1 MPGMN
6 RRDFLC
12 ATAIGGAAA
21 ALARSASAAGGA
33 PAAGWHES
41 EAGDL
46 DAAMASGATTAA
58 ALARY
63 FLDRIQSIDR
73 DGAALASVIEVNP
86 DAESIA
92 RALDEERKAK
102 GPRGPLHG
110 VPVLVKDNLD
120 THDRMMT
127 TAGSLAMLGSVAP
140 RDSTVVKK
148 LREAGA
154 LLLGKSNLSEWA
166 NFRGQNSTSGWSARG
181 GLTKNPYALDRN
193 PSGSS
198 SGSAV
203 AVAAGL
209 CTVAI
214 GTETNGSILSP
225 STACGVVGFK
235 PTVGLVSRAGI
246 IPISSSQDTA
256 GPMGRTVRDA
266 AVLLGAISG
275 PDERDPATAACEGK
289 CYADYTQFLDKD
301 GLRGARIGLARQ
313 FYRVNPKSRLV
324 IDAAV
329 KVLVDAGAE
338 IVKDVD
344 LPGWGSLGGASYEVM
359 LYEFKHGLNE
369 YFKSLGEKA
378 PVKSLAELI
387 EFNQRNAE
395 KELRYFGQ
403 EILIAA
409 QEKGP
414 LTDKGYLDA
423 VEKCRRY
430 SRTEGID
437 AAMDKHKLDALVAP
451 SGGPAG
457 KTDLVYGDRDI
468 GGSSSP
474 AAVAGYPNVTVAA
487 GEVQGLPVGISFFG
501 RAYSEPTLLRLA
513 YAFEQLTKA
522 RKSPQFL
529 PTVG

>member
-1 MPGMN
+1 MPAAMN
-6 RRDFLC
+6 RRDFLL
-12 ATAIGGAAA
+12 AAAA
-21 ALARSASAAGGA
+21 ALPASAIAENAPVSAG
-33 PAAGWHES
+33 GWHEAS
-41 EAGDL
+41 ATDL
-46 DAAMASGATTAA
+46 QAAMQSGRATAA
-58 ALARY
+58 SLARQ
-63 FLDRIQSIDR
+63 FLDRVEAVDR
-73 DGAALASVIEVNP
+73 NGPALASVIETNP

-92 RALDEERKAK
+92 RSLDEERKAK

-140 RDSTVVKK
+140 RDSTVVRK

-154 LLLGKSNLSEWA
+154 VLLGKTNLSEWA
-166 NFRGQNSTSGWSARG
+166 NFRGHNSTSGWSARG

-209 CTVAI
+209 CAAAV

-225 STACGVVGFK
+225 STACGVVGLK

-256 GPMGRTVRDA
+256 GPMGRTVRDV
-266 AVLLGAISG
+266 AVLLGAIAG
-275 PDERDPATAACEGK
+275 PDERDRATAACEGK

-301 GLRGARIGLARQ
+301 GLRGARLGLARQ
-313 FYRVNPKSRLV
+313 FYRVNPKSRPV
-324 IDAAV
+324 IDAAI
-329 KVLVDAGAE
+329 KVLMDAGAE
-338 IVKDVD
+338 VVKDVD
-344 LPGWGSLGGASYEVM
+344 LPGWGNVGGASYEVM

-369 YFKSLGEKA
+369 YFRSLGDAA

-387 EFNQRNAE
+387 EFNKRNAE

-423 VEKCRRY
+423 VEKCRRC
-430 SRTEGID
+430 SRAEGID

-457 KTDLVYGDRDI
+457 KSDLVYGDRDI

-474 AAVAGYPNVTVAA
+474 AAVAGYPNITVPA
-487 GEVQGLPVGISFFG
+487 GEVHGLPVGISFFS
-501 RAYSEPTLLRLA
+501 RAYGEPTLLRLA

-522 RKSPQFL
+522 RKPPQFL